1 MEPTSASDQF
11 MEVLWALGI
20 LSMFVVWIA
29 IVLGVIFFGVW
40 LFNRHQD
47 KAMLKA
53 AEEYRNQKD

>member
-1 MEPTSASDQF
+1 MEPTSYSDQF
-11 MEVLWALGI
+11 IQVLWGLGI
-20 LSMFVVWIA
+20 LSAFFLWIA